1 MATIRVPDQVPSPA
15 QDSETLN
22 HAFRGWGTDEKAVIR
37 VLGQRNKSQ
46 IRKIRESYREIYGKD
61 LIDDLSSELSGDFMK
76 AVVSWVYDPAERDAR
91 LVNKILNKEKKKK
104 KGVENLKVLVEISC
118 TTSPDHLIAV
128 RKAYCSLFDSSLE
141 EHIASTLP
149 FPLAKFLVTLAS
161 SFRYDKDK
169 TDAEVATIEAAMLR
183 EAIEKKQLD
192 HDHVLYILGTRSIY
206 QLRETFVA
214 YKQSYGIT
222 IDKVQIHGFGL
233 DFEGC
238 PGDADL
244 RSLLQTAIFC
254 IDTPE
259 KHFAKVVRDSIEG
272 FGTDEDSLT
281 RAIVTRAEIDLMKV
295 RGEYFNM
302 YNTSMDNAI
311 VGDISGY
318 YKDFLITLLGSKI

>member
-1 MATIRVPDQVPSPA
+1 
-15 QDSETLN
+15 
-22 HAFRGWGTDEKAVIR
+22 
-37 VLGQRNKSQ
+37 
-46 IRKIRESYREIYGKD
+46 
-61 LIDDLSSELSGDFMK
+61 MK
-76 AVVSWVYDPAERDAR
+76 AVVSWTYDPAERDAR

-104 KGVENLKVLVEISC
+104 SLENLKVIVEISC
-118 TTSPDHLIAV
+118 TTSPNHLIAV

-141 EHIASTLP
+141 EHIASSLP
-149 FPLAKFLVTLAS
+149 FPLAKLLVTLAS
-161 SFRYDKDK
+161 TFRYDKDR

-214 YKQSYGIT
+214 YKKNYGVT
-222 IDKVQIHGFGL
+222 IDKDV
-233 DFEGC
+233 DGC

-244 RSLLQTAIFC
+244 RSLLKVAIFC

-311 VGDISGY
+311 TGDISGD
-318 YKDFLITLLGSKI
+318 YKDFIITLLGSKI

>member
-1 MATIRVPDQVPSPA
+1 MATIRVPNEVPSPA
-15 QDSETLN
+15 QDSETLKQ
-22 HAFRGWGTDEKAVIR
+22 AIRGWGTDEKAIIR
-37 VLGQRNKSQ
+37 VLGQRDQSQ
-46 IRKIRESYREIYGKD
+46 RKKIRESFREIYGKD
-61 LIDDLSSELSGDFMK
+61 LIDVLSSELSGDFMK
-76 AVVSWVYDPAERDAR
+76 AVVSWTYDPAERDAR

-104 KGVENLKVLVEISC
+104 SLENLKVIVEISC
-118 TTSPDHLIAV
+118 TTSPNHLIAV

-141 EHIASTLP
+141 EHIASSLP
-149 FPLAKFLVTLAS
+149 FPLAKLLVTLAS
-161 SFRYDKDK
+161 TFRYDKDR

-214 YKQSYGIT
+214 YKKNYGVT
-222 IDKVQIHGFGL
+222 IDKDV
-233 DFEGC
+233 DGC

-244 RSLLQTAIFC
+244 RSLLKVAIFC

-311 VGDISGY
+311 TGDISGD
-318 YKDFLITLLGSKI
+318 YKDFIITLLGSKI

>member
-1 MATIRVPDQVPSPA
+1 MATIRVPDEVPSPA

-22 HAFRGWGTDEKAVIR
+22 QAFRGWGTDEKAIIR
-37 VLGQRNKSQ
+37 VLGQRNESQ
-46 IRKIRESYREIYGKD
+46 RRRIRESYKEIYGKD

-76 AVVSWVYDPAERDAR
+76 AVILWTYDAAERDAR
-91 LVNKILNKEKKKK
+91 LVNKALKEKKKK
-104 KGVENLKVLVEISC
+104 KIENLKVIVEISC
-118 TTSPDHLIAV
+118 TTSPSHLIAV
-128 RKAYCSLFDSSLE
+128 RKAYCSLFDLSIE
-141 EHIASTLP
+141 EHIASSLP
-149 FPLAKFLVTLAS
+149 FPLSKLLVTLAS

-214 YKQSYGIT
+214 YKQSYGNT
-222 IDKVQIHGFGL
+222 IDKDV
-233 DFEGC
+233 DGC

-244 RSLLQTAIFC
+244 RSLLQIAIFC
-254 IDTPE
+254 IDSPE

-295 RGEYFNM
+295 RGEFFNM
-302 YNTSMDNAI
+302 YNSSMDNAI
-311 VGDISGY
+311 IGDASGD

>member
-1 MATIRVPDQVPSPA
+1 MATIRVPNEVPSPA
-15 QDSETLN
+15 QDSETLKQ
-22 HAFRGWGTDEKAVIR
+22 AIRGWGTDEKAIIR
-37 VLGQRNKSQ
+37 VLGQRDQSQ
-46 IRKIRESYREIYGKD
+46 RRKIRESFREIYGKD
-61 LIDDLSSELSGDFMK
+61 LIDVLSSELSGDFMK
-76 AVVSWVYDPAERDAR
+76 AVVSWTYDPAERDAR

-104 KGVENLKVLVEISC
+104 SLENLKVIVEISC
-118 TTSPDHLIAV
+118 TTSPNHLIAV

-141 EHIASTLP
+141 EHIASSLP
-149 FPLAKFLVTLAS
+149 FPLAKLLVTLAS
-161 SFRYDKDK
+161 TFRYDKDR

-214 YKQSYGIT
+214 YKKNYGVT
-222 IDKVQIHGFGL
+222 IDKDV
-233 DFEGC
+233 DGC

-244 RSLLQTAIFC
+244 RSLLKVAIFC

-311 VGDISGY
+311 TGDISGD
-318 YKDFLITLLGSKI
+318 YKDFIITLLGSKI

>member
-1 MATIRVPDQVPSPA
+1 MATIRVPNQVPSPA

-22 HAFRGWGTDEKAVIR
+22 QAFRGWGTDEKAIIR
-37 VLGQRNKSQ
+37 VLGQRDESQ
-46 IRKIRESYREIYGKD
+46 RKRIRESYREIYGKD

-76 AVVSWVYDPAERDAR
+76 AVVSWTYDPAERDAR
-91 LVNKILNKEKKKK
+91 LVNKILKDKKKK
-104 KGVENLKVLVEISC
+104 KSLENLKVIVEISC
-118 TTSPDHLIAV
+118 TTSPNHLIAV

-141 EHIASTLP
+141 EDIASSLP

-161 SFRYDKDK
+161 SFRYEKDK

-214 YKQSYGIT
+214 YKKNYGVT
-222 IDKVQIHGFGL
+222 IDKDV
-233 DFEGC
+233 DGC

-244 RSLLQTAIFC
+244 RSLLQMAIFC

-311 VGDISGY
+311 TGDISGD
-318 YKDFLITLLGSKI
+318 YKDFIITLLGSKI